1 MADFRA
7 RPGKVQYESGTN
19 SMCQKCTMN
28 ETAHDKLAREPA
40 WKGAHWLNQGQLRQ
54 QNKE

>member
-40 WKGAHWLNQGQLRQ
+40 
-54 QNKE
+54 